1 MSPSERLIDDTSN
14 AGAFPAPSFP
24 VYRTEG
30 SDRSWPEIDAGLL
43 EDKRGPV
50 PAFPID
56 LLPQPWRGWVAE
68 TARAAG
74 APADYVAQSVL
85 ATVAGLCG
93 GASVRVTPAWSEP
106 LVLRQALVGGPASG
120 KSPALAP
127 MRAMLA
133 TIEAD
138 EPDEP
143 AKVALQ
149 WHDKSAHW
157 LRDGGVQALEAW
169 GETCPPSVL
178 GTLTPDEVQQALQG
192 GGAGLA
198 ARFLYAWPELPP
210 YCPLGER
217 KRADDENVLKM
228 LRRLHRTARKLN
240 APLVLCFD
248 EQGQKALDRF
258 LARLHAERPKAEGPE
273 AAWMGKG
280 AGTAARLAGVLAL
293 LTWSGAGGSAVP
305 GPIGGEPVEAAV
317 GLWEGYFRP
326 HAQALFDRPV
336 PTGLEQRVR
345 RTARWLKHGRQTE
358 VSREDIR
365 RDALAQSVTAVETD
379 IVLYRLEE
387 VGILRLIDSGSSPRG
402 GPRARRW
409 QVNPA
414 LATA

>member
-85 ATVAGLCG
+85 ATVAGLCA

-127 MRAMLA
+127 MRAMLT

-143 AKVALQ
+143 AKAALQ
-149 WHDKSAHW
+149 WHDESAHW
-157 LRDGGVQALEAW
+157 LRDGGSQALEAW

-178 GTLTPDEVQQALQG
+178 GTLTPEEVQKRCRM
-192 GGAGLA
+192 A
-198 ARFLYAWPELPP
+198 APGLPP
-210 YCPLGER
+210 ASSMPGPSCRPIVR
-217 KRADDENVLKM
+217 WASAR
-228 LRRLHRTARKLN
+228 HRT
-240 APLVLCFD
+240 
-248 EQGQKALDRF
+248 
-258 LARLHAERPKAEGPE
+258 
-273 AAWMGKG
+273 M
-280 AGTAARLAGVLAL
+280 
-293 LTWSGAGGSAVP
+293 
-305 GPIGGEPVEAAV
+305 
-317 GLWEGYFRP
+317 
-326 HAQALFDRPV
+326 
-336 PTGLEQRVR
+336 
-345 RTARWLKHGRQTE
+345 RTC
-358 VSREDIR
+358 
-365 RDALAQSVTAVETD
+365 
-379 IVLYRLEE
+379 
-387 VGILRLIDSGSSPRG
+387 
-402 GPRARRW
+402 
-409 QVNPA
+409 
-414 LATA
+414 

>member
-1 MSPSERLIDDTSN
+1 MAHQHLIDDTSD

-24 VYRTEG
+24 VYRNEG

-43 EDKRGPV
+43 EDRRGPV

-138 EPDEP
+138 APD
-143 AKVALQ
+143 ALTKAALQ
-149 WHDKSAHW
+149 WHDECAHW
-157 LRDGGVQALEAW
+157 LGGGGVQALEAW
-169 GETCPPSVL
+169 GETCPPSIL
-178 GTLTPDEVQQALQG
+178 GTLTPDEVQQALQDG
-192 GGAGLA
+192 GTGLA

-217 KRADDENVLKM
+217 KTPDDENVLKM
-228 LRRLHRTARKLN
+228 LRRLHRTARTLN
-240 APLVLCFD
+240 TPLVLCFD
-248 EQGQKALDRF
+248 EQGLKALDRF
-258 LARLHAERPKAEGPE
+258 LARLHAQRPRAEGPE
-273 AAWMGKG
+273 AHWLGKR
-280 AGTAARLAGVLAL
+280 AGTAARLAGLRAL
-293 LTWSGAGGSAVP
+293 LTWAGARGSAVP
-305 GPIGGEPVEAAV
+305 GPIGREPVEAAV
-317 GLWEGYFRP
+317 DLWEGYFRP
-326 HAQALFDRPV
+326 HAQALFDRAV

-379 IVLYRLEE
+379 VVLYPLAE
-387 VGILRLIDSGSSPRG
+387 VGLLPLTD
-402 GPRARRW
+402 
-409 QVNPA
+409 
-414 LATA
+414 